1 MQVVIQRVKDSRVSI
16 GDKLISKTGKGILV
30 FLGIEKEDT
39 QNDADYLVS
48 KIINLRIFDDPYG
61 KMNLSVKDI
70 NGEILI
76 ISQFTLLGDCRKGRR
91 PSFANAAEPEKAESL
106 YQYFISQ
113 VRVNN
118 IAVSTGKFQAK
129 MDVHI
134 LNDGPVTFILDSK
147 NRGN

>member
-1 MQVVIQRVKDSRVSI
+1 MQVVIQRVKDSSVSI
-16 GDKLISKTGKGILV
+16 GDKLIGKIGKGILV

-70 NGEILI
+70 NGEILV

-91 PSFANAAEPEKAESL
+91 PSFANAAEPEKAETL
-106 YQYFISQ
+106 YQYFVSQ
-113 VRVNN
+113 IKNN
-118 IAVSTGKFQAK
+118 AIVSTGKFQAK
-129 MDVHI
+129 MDVYI
-134 LNDGPVTFILDSK
+134 LNDGPVTFLLDSK
-147 NRGN
+147 NRF

>member
-1 MQVVIQRVKDSRVSI
+1 MQVVIQRVKYSRVSI
-16 GDKLISKTGKGILV
+16 GDKLIGKIGKGILV

-70 NGEILI
+70 NGEILV

-91 PSFANAAEPEKAESL
+91 PSFVNAAAPEKAETL
-106 YQYFISQ
+106 YQYFVSQ
-113 VRVNN
+113 IKNN
-118 IAVSTGKFQAK
+118 AIVYTGKFQAK
-129 MDVHI
+129 MDVYI
-134 LNDGPVTFILDSK
+134 LNDGPVTFLLDSK
-147 NRGN
+147 NRF